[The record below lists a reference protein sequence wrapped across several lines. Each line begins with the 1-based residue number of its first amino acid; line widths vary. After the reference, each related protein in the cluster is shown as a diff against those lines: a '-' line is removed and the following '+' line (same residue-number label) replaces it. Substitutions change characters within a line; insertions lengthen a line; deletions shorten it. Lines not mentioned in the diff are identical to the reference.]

1 MPYYSIIIGVKVMK
15 VAIYV
20 RVSTLEQSEHG
31 YSIDEQTDILKSYA
45 EIKDWSVYKTYVDG
59 GHSGA
64 KLDRPALTKLLID
77 AKQHKFDAVLVY
89 KLDRLSRSQ
98 KDTLYIIEDILI
110 KNNIEFISLQEN
122 LDTASPF
129 GKAMLGILAVFA
141 QLEREQIT
149 ERMRMGRIGRAKAG
163 KAMSWGFDPYG
174 YSYINDTYEIV
185 PIETEIIRS
194 MFLFYIQKGSVTA
207 LVKKLNDDGYIGK
220 DIPWT
225 YRTVKQVLENP
236 VYIGKNQYLNQVFD
250 GNHKAI
256 ISEETFIKAK
266 ELMEKARRESNNP
279 RPFEAKYLLSGLI
292 RCARCDSPMMTVMN
306 RPRKD
311 GTRRILYRCK
321 SYKKTTGS
329 DKNYHHINC
338 DSESLAMDE
347 LEFQVLSQIEKI
359 RRNPSKA
366 LENGLKDFTQEIN
379 LYTDEIKK
387 LDGQREKLLDLYV
400 DGALDKEK
408 YLTRMESI
416 EAKIQVLQH
425 KISLLS
431 DEKEMSNQN
440 DELIK
445 DLTNLPSNVFQLTDT
460 AKFNLVRKII
470 EEISCDV
477 GKVNIT
483 WKFN

>member
-1 MPYYSIIIGVKVMK
+1 MPYYSILIGVKVMK

-31 YSIDEQTDILKSYA
+31 YSIDEQTDRLKSYA

-77 AKQHKFDAVLVY
+77 AKLNMFDAVLVY

-110 KNNIEFISLQEN
+110 KNSIEFISLQEN

-149 ERMRMGRIGRAKAG
+149 ERMRMGRIGRAKSG
-163 KAMSWGFDPYG
+163 KAMSWTYDPFG
-174 YSYINDTYEIV
+174 YEYDNGTYSINPFESKIV
-185 PIETEIIRS
+185 ID
-194 MFLFYIQKGSVTA
+194 MFEFYVSKGSITA
-207 LVKKLNDDGYIGK
+207 LVKKLNDDGHIGK

-236 VYIGKNQYLNQVFD
+236 VYMGKNQYLDQTFD
-250 GNHKAI
+250 GNHQAI
-256 ISEETFIKAK
+256 ITEETFIEAK
-266 ELMEKARRESNNP
+266 KLMEKARREAYNP

-292 RCARCDSPMMTVMN
+292 RCARCDSPMALNMN

-311 GTRRILYRCK
+311 GTRRKVYRCK
-321 SYKKTTGS
+321 SYKKKIGA
-329 DKNYHHINC
+329 DKDYSHINC
-338 DSESLAMDE
+338 DSHSLSMDE
-347 LEFQVLSQIEKI
+347 LEFQVLSQIEMIK
-359 RRNPSKA
+359 RNPTKA
-366 LENGLKDFTQEIN
+366 LNKVAKDYSAEIN
-379 LYTDEIKK
+379 LFNDEIYK
-387 LDGQREKLLDLYV
+387 LEFQRERLLDIYM
-400 DGALDKEK
+400 DGILEKEK
-408 YLTRMESI
+408 FTMRDNQI
-416 EAKIQVLQH
+416 EKKIRSMH
-425 KISLLS
+425 KKISELS
-431 DEKEMSNQN
+431 DEEEIKTKNN
-440 DELIK
+440 ELLEG
-445 DLTNLPSNVFQLTDT
+445 LTALESNVFQLNDDM
-460 AKFNLVRKII
+460 KFSLVRKLI
-470 EEISCDV
+470 EEIHCDV
-477 GKVNIT
+477 GEVNIT

>member
-1 MPYYSIIIGVKVMK
+1 MPYYSILIGVKVMK

-31 YSIDEQTDILKSYA
+31 YSIDEQTDRLKSYT

-64 KLDRPALTKLLID
+64 KLDRPALTKLLND
-77 AKQHKFDAVLVY
+77 AKLNKFDAVLVY

-98 KDTLYIIEDILI
+98 KDTLYIIEDVLI

-149 ERMRMGRIGRAKAG
+149 ERMRMGRIGRAKSG
-163 KAMSWGFDPYG
+163 KAMSWTYDPFG
-174 YSYINDTYEIV
+174 YEYDNGTYSINPFESKIV
-185 PIETEIIRS
+185 ID
-194 MFLFYIQKGSVTA
+194 MFEFYVSKGSITA
-207 LVKKLNDDGYIGK
+207 LVKKLNDDGHIGK

-225 YRTVKQVLENP
+225 YRTVKQVLGNP
-236 VYIGKNQYLNQVFD
+236 VYMGKNQYLDQTFD
-250 GNHKAI
+250 GNHRAI
-256 ISEETFIKAK
+256 ITEETFIEAK
-266 ELMEKARRESNNP
+266 KLMEKARREAYNP

-292 RCARCDSPMMTVMN
+292 RCARCDSPMALNMN

-311 GTRRILYRCK
+311 GTRRKVYRCK
-321 SYKKTTGS
+321 SYKKKIGA
-329 DKNYHHINC
+329 DKDYSHIKC

-408 YLTRMESI
+408 FIMRDNALEI
-416 EAKIQVLQH
+416 KINALNG
-425 KISLLS
+425 KIDVVA
-431 DEKEMSNQN
+431 DEEEVKKQN
-440 DELIK
+440 DNLLE
-445 DLTNLPSNVFQLTDT
+445 DLTTLQSNVFQLNNDM
-460 AKFNLVRKII
+460 KFILVRKLI
-470 EEISCDV
+470 EEIHCDV
-477 GKVNIT
+477 GEVSIT

>member
-31 YSIDEQTDILKSYA
+31 YSIDEQTDRLKSYA

-64 KLDRPALTKLLID
+64 KLDRPALTRLLSD
-77 AKQHKFDAVLVY
+77 AKLNKFDAVLVY

-110 KNNIEFISLQEN
+110 KNSIEFISLQEN

-149 ERMRMGRIGRAKAG
+149 ERMRMGRIGRAKSG
-163 KAMSWGFDPYG
+163 KAMSWTYDPFG
-174 YSYINDTYEIV
+174 YEYKNDTYVVNPLESKIV
-185 PIETEIIRS
+185 KD
-194 MFLFYIQKGSVTA
+194 MFYLYIKHGSVTA
-207 LVKKLNDDGYIGK
+207 LVKKLNDDGHIGK

-225 YRTVKQVLENP
+225 YRTVKQILENP
-236 VYIGKNQYLNQVFD
+236 VYIGKNQYLDQVFD
-250 GNHKAI
+250 GNHEAI
-256 ISEETFIKAK
+256 IWEETFIKAK
-266 ELMEKARRESNNP
+266 NLMDKARREAYNP

-292 RCARCDSPMMTVMN
+292 RCARCDSPMALNMN

-311 GTRRILYRCK
+311 GTRRKVYRCK
-321 SYKKTTGS
+321 SYKKKIGA
-329 DKNYHHINC
+329 DKDYSHINC

-359 RRNPSKA
+359 RRNPAKA

-431 DEKEMSNQN
+431 DEKEMSTQN

-470 EEISCDV
+470 EEIRCDV
-477 GKVNIT
+477 GKVDIT